1 MRYTLRQLEV
11 FIAIA
16 QSGNLTRAADHLA
29 MSQSAASSALK
40 DLESQF
46 DLKLF
51 DRVGKRLQLN
61 EQGRLLLPEA
71 MALAEQAMALQNKL
85 LQHQGTGKLRVGA
98 TLTIGNYLAVRMVAD
113 YMQQHPEAEV
123 TLTVDNTEH
132 IVNKVLNFELDIGLI
147 EGEINQPELDIRRWQ
162 TDELVVFCHPSHP
175 LAQGEQAE
183 DNQLQQARWILRE
196 EGSGTRQ
203 AFDRGMYGLLPHLN
217 IAMELEHT
225 EAIKRAVQAGLGI
238 SCLSR
243 IALQD
248 NFHRGDL
255 CEVSTPQR
263 DFGRNLYI
271 VLHKK
276 KFRTAGLTAWLA
288 LCDAALD

>member
-46 DLKLF
+46 NLQLF

-71 MALAEQAMALQNKL
+71 MALTEQATALQNHL
-85 LQHQGTGKLRVGA
+85 MQHQGTGKLRVGA

-113 YMQQHPEAEV
+113 YMQQHPGAEV

-132 IVNKVLNFELDIGLI
+132 IVDKVLNFELDVGLI
-147 EGEINQPELDIRRWQ
+147 EGEINQPELEIRHWQ
-162 TDELVVFCHPSHP
+162 TDELVVFCHPAHP
-175 LAQGEQAE
+175 LAQLDQAADE
-183 DNQLQQARWILRE
+183 QLQQARWILRE

-203 AFDRGMYGLLPHLN
+203 AFDRGMYGLLPQLD

-225 EAIKRAVQAGLGI
+225 EAIKRAVQAELGI

-243 IALQD
+243 IALED
-248 NFHRGDL
+248 NFRRGDL
-255 CEVSTPQR
+255 SEVKTPQR
-263 DFGRNLYI
+263 DFGRSLYI
-271 VLHKK
+271 VLHKQ
-276 KFRTAGLTAWLA
+276 KFRTAGLNAWLA
-288 LCDAALD
+288 LCDETVA